1 MSFRGNRLRNILL
14 QRRLYFWVLAVLL
27 LLTGLAIRLFDI
39 TDPTFQTRQLHGAV
53 LARGMYYKM
62 NAAADPRL
70 RELAISFWK
79 STTQY
84 ELPLLEKLAAY
95 TYLLAGSEQAW
106 IGRMYSSFFWVLGGI
121 GLVALSRR
129 MFSGIASD
137 RGLDIASLACLGFY
151 LLSPFAVE
159 SSRDFQ
165 SDPGMVMWT
174 IFYLYALF
182 VWIDRRSWTSA
193 LACGF
198 LGGIAI
204 LVKVTAAFIL
214 LPAFAALMIYGS
226 EWKRSLKSVQAWL
239 ILLLFALPTVIY
251 MLTSKLQGDA
261 LTYFENTT
269 LAVSSLLSRPTFY
282 VSWINFLNRLIS
294 LPVLLL
300 GFLGVALSPARTRLL
315 FVFVW
320 IGYVIYGA
328 VFPHQIYTH
337 DYYHL
342 RMVPLV
348 ALTLIPVLSI
358 LLDKIDLHSWLNRGI
373 LLLAA
378 LLAVAYPLW
387 VSYSNFTKVDNRA
400 QAARWQEIGAALPA
414 DGKIVAL
421 AEEYGFPLMYYGW
434 RKVALWPSLSEQEL
448 KALRGNPRKF
458 ERLTQEYARDFDY
471 FLVTDMKE
479 FELDSQLRQW
489 LYENFTLVIEEPD
502 YLLFDLKPG
511 I

>member
-1 MSFRGNRLRNILL
+1 MSFRGKRLKDIFL
-14 QRRLYFWVLAVLL
+14 QPRSTFWVLAVLL
-27 LLTGLAIRLFDI
+27 LLTGLAIRLIDI

-53 LARGMYYKM
+53 LARGMYYRM
-62 NAAADPRL
+62 DAAADPRL

-84 ELPLLEKLAAY
+84 EMPLLERLSAY
-95 TYLLAGSEQAW
+95 TYLLTGREQAW
-106 IGRMYSSFFWVLGGI
+106 IGRLYSSIFWVLGGM
-121 GLVALSRR
+121 GLIALSRR

-182 VWIDRRSWTSA
+182 VWIDRPSWTSA
-193 LACGF
+193 LACGL

-204 LVKVTAAFIL
+204 LVKVTSAFIL

-226 EWKRSLKSVQAWL
+226 EWKRSLKSLQAWS

-251 MLTSKLQGDA
+251 MLTGKLQGDA
-261 LTYFENTT
+261 VTYFENTT
-269 LAVSSLLSRPTFY
+269 LAVSSLLTRPTFY
-282 VSWINFLNRLIS
+282 ISWISFLNRLIS
-294 LPVLLL
+294 LPVLVL

-342 RMVPLV
+342 RLVPLV
-348 ALTLIPVLSI
+348 GLALIPVLSI
-358 LLDKIDLHSWLNRGI
+358 LLDKIDLHSWTNRLI
-373 LLLAA
+373 LLLAVM
-378 LLAVAYPLW
+378 LAIAYPLW

-400 QAARWQEIGAALPA
+400 QAARWQEIGAQLPT

-421 AEEYGFPLMYYGW
+421 AQEYGFPLMYYGW

-458 ERLTQEYARDFDY
+458 ERLTQEYTQNFDY
-471 FLVTDMKE
+471 FLVTDLKE

-489 LYENFTLVIEEPD
+489 LSENYPLIIDEPD
-502 YLLFDLKPG
+502 FLLFDLKP
-511 I
+511 